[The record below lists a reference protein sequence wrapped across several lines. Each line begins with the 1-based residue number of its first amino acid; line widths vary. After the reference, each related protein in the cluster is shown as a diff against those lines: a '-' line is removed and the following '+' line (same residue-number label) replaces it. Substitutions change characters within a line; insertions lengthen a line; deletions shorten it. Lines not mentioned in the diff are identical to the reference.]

1 MPAGSGR
8 AAQGHSVLVLL
19 LVPRRR
25 RAGLS
30 RGAGAVSVVWNDA
43 GAPALT
49 LEDRDGVAME
59 PVLDGAG
66 DVGEGH
72 PWILDDS
79 VVPIVAFVGWI
90 ARS

>member
-30 RGAGAVSVVWNDA
+30 RGAGAVAVVGNDA

>member
-1 MPAGSGR
+1 MGSGR
-8 AAQGHSVLVLL
+8 AALGRSVLVLL
-19 LVPRRR
+19 LVLRRR

-30 RGAGAVSVVWNDA
+30 RGAGAVSVVGNDA

-49 LEDRDGVAME
+49 LEDRDGIAME

-79 VVPIVAFVGWI
+79 VVLIVVFVGWI
-90 ARS
+90 ERS

>member
-1 MPAGSGR
+1 MGSGR
-8 AAQGHSVLVLL
+8 AALGRSVLVLL
-19 LVPRRR
+19 LVLRRR

-49 LEDRDGVAME
+49 LEDRDGIAME

-79 VVPIVAFVGWI
+79 GVPIVAFVRWI
-90 ARS
+90 ARSYP